1 MAIQKYK
8 GHLALLGAAIMW
20 GLMSPI
26 GKTALENGISG
37 LSLATFRMT
46 GGAVCFWIASIFAP
60 KEQVKPHDLMMLFFA
75 GLLGIVFNQGCFTF
89 GLSLTSPI
97 DASIVTTTAPIATM
111 IVAAIYLKEPV
122 TGKKVIGIFLGSIG
136 ALTLIMSSQ
145 GSTDDK
151 AGSIPGD
158 LLCLAAQISFSFYLA
173 IFKGLISRYN
183 IFTLMKWMFTYAA
196 ICFIPFSYH
205 EVSAIQFNEISTT
218 TWGCVLFVILGGT
231 FFAYILMMIG
241 QKTLRPTV
249 ISMYNYVQPIVG
261 TSVSILLGMGTF
273 GPAKGLAVVLVFSGV
288 YIVTQSKSREQMLAE
303 QTVQKDRH

>member
-205 EVSAIQFNEISTT
+205 EV
-218 TWGCVLFVILGGT
+218 FVILGGT

-273 GPAKGLAVVLVFSGV
+273 GPAKGLAVVLVFLGV

>member
-46 GGAVCFWIASIFAP
+46 GGAICFWIASIFAP

-75 GLLGIVFNQGCFTF
+75 GLLGIVLNQGCFTF

-136 ALTLIMSSQ
+136 ALTLILS
-145 GSTDDK
+145 
-151 AGSIPGD
+151 
-158 LLCLAAQISFSFYLA
+158 SFSFYLA

-205 EVSAIQFNEISTT
+205 EVSTIHFHEISTS
-218 TWGCVLFVILGGT
+218 TWACVAYVIVGGT
-231 FFAYILMMIG
+231 FLAYILMMIG

-249 ISMYNYVQPIVG
+249 NYVQPIVG

-273 GPAKGLAVVLVFSGV
+273 GVAKGIAVALVFTGV

-303 QTVQKDRH
+303 QAAKKE

>member
-46 GGAVCFWIASIFAP
+46 GGAICFWIASIFAP
-60 KEQVKPHDLMMLFFA
+60 KEEVKPHDLMMLFFA
-75 GLLGIVFNQGCFTF
+75 GLLGI
-89 GLSLTSPI
+89 
-97 DASIVTTTAPIATM
+97 APIATM

-136 ALTLIMSSQ
+136 ALTLILSSQ
-145 GSTDDK
+145 GSTDGK
-151 AGSIPGD
+151 GGSIPGD
-158 LLCLAAQISFSFYLA
+158 LLCLLAQISFSFYLA

-205 EVSAIQFNEISTT
+205 EVSTIHFHEISTS
-218 TWGCVLFVILGGT
+218 TWACVAYVIVGGT
-231 FFAYILMMIG
+231 FLAYILMMIG

-273 GPAKGLAVVLVFSGV
+273 GIAKGIAVALVFTGV

-303 QTVQKDRH
+303 QAAKKE

>member
-46 GGAVCFWIASIFAP
+46 GGAICFWIASIFAP

-75 GLLGIVFNQGCFTF
+75 GLLGIVLNQGCFTF

-122 TGKKVIGIFLGSIG
+122 TGKKRDWHFSRFHRSLDTHIKQSRLNRW
-136 ALTLIMSSQ
+136 
-145 GSTDDK
+145 K
-151 AGSIPGD
+151 RRSIPGD
-158 LLCLAAQISFSFYLA
+158 LLACWHKSVSHSIWS

-183 IFTLMKWMFTYAA
+183 ILLNEWMFTYAA
-196 ICFIPFSYH
+196 Y
-205 EVSAIQFNEISTT
+205 
-218 TWGCVLFVILGGT
+218 LL
-231 FFAYILMMIG
+231 Y
-241 QKTLRPTV
+241 
-249 ISMYNYVQPIVG
+249 
-261 TSVSILLGMGTF
+261 SIFL
-273 GPAKGLAVVLVFSGV
+273 S
-288 YIVTQSKSREQMLAE
+288 
-303 QTVQKDRH
+303 

>member
-46 GGAVCFWIASIFAP
+46 GGAICFWIASIFAP
-60 KEQVKPHDLMMLFFA
+60 KEQVNPHDLMMMLFFA
-75 GLLGIVFNQGCFTF
+75 GLLGIVLNQGCFTF

-136 ALTLIMSSQ
+136 ALTLILSSQ
-145 GSTDDK
+145 GSTDGK
-151 AGSIPGD
+151 GGSIPGD
-158 LLCLAAQISFSFYLA
+158 LLCLLAQISFSFYLA

-205 EVSAIQFNEISTT
+205 EVSTIHFHEISTS
-218 TWGCVLFVILGGT
+218 TWACVAYVIVGGT
-231 FFAYILMMIG
+231 FLAYILMMIG

-273 GPAKGLAVVLVFSGV
+273 GVAKGIAVALVFTGV

-303 QTVQKDRH
+303 QAAKKE

>member
-46 GGAVCFWIASIFAP
+46 GGAICFWIASIFAP

-75 GLLGIVFNQGCFTF
+75 GLLGIVLNQGCFTF

-136 ALTLIMSSQ
+136 ALTLILSSQ
-145 GSTDDK
+145 GSTDGK
-151 AGSIPGD
+151 GGSIPGD
-158 LLCLAAQISFSFYLA
+158 LLCLLAQISFSFYLA

-205 EVSAIQFNEISTT
+205 DLDIHLAVLITSQFIPE
-218 TWGCVLFVILGGT
+218 LFIMFRQSFDFLFPFPAQGGT
-231 FFAYILMMIG
+231 DG
-241 QKTLRPTV
+241 NQKFHHDIIHHVMSLH
-249 ISMYNYVQPIVG
+249 I
-261 TSVSILLGMGTF
+261 
-273 GPAKGLAVVLVFSGV
+273 
-288 YIVTQSKSREQMLAE
+288 
-303 QTVQKDRH
+303 

>member
-46 GGAVCFWIASIFAP
+46 GGAICFWIASIFAP

-75 GLLGIVFNQGCFTF
+75 GLLGIVLNQGCFTF
-89 GLSLTSPI
+89 GLSLTSTI
-97 DASIVTTTAPIATM
+97 DASIVTTTATM

-136 ALTLIMSSQ
+136 ALTLILSSQ
-145 GSTDDK
+145 GSTDGK
-151 AGSIPGD
+151 GGSIPGD
-158 LLCLAAQISFSFYLA
+158 LLCLLAQISFSFYLA

-205 EVSAIQFNEISTT
+205 EVSTIHFHEISTS
-218 TWGCVLFVILGGT
+218 TWACVAYVIVGGT
-231 FFAYILMMIG
+231 FLAYILMMIG

-273 GPAKGLAVVLVFSGV
+273 GIAKGIAVALVFTGV

-303 QTVQKDRH
+303 QAAKKE

>member
-1 MAIQKYK
+1 MF
-8 GHLALLGAAIMW
+8 H
-20 GLMSPI
+20 
-26 GKTALENGISG
+26 
-37 LSLATFRMT
+37 FRT
-46 GGAVCFWIASIFAP
+46 ITDF
-60 KEQVKPHDLMMLFFA
+60 
-75 GLLGIVFNQGCFTF
+75 
-89 GLSLTSPI
+89 PI

-136 ALTLIMSSQ
+136 ALTLILSSQ
-145 GSTDDK
+145 GSTDGK
-151 AGSIPGD
+151 GGSIPGD
-158 LLCLAAQISFSFYLA
+158 LLCLLAQISFSFYLA

-205 EVSAIQFNEISTT
+205 EVSTIHFHEISTS
-218 TWGCVLFVILGGT
+218 TWACVAYVIVGGT
-231 FFAYILMMIG
+231 FLAYILMMIG

-273 GPAKGLAVVLVFSGV
+273 GIAKGIAVALVFTGV
-288 YIVTQSKSREQMLAE
+288 YIVTQSKAG
-303 QTVQKDRH
+303 

>member
-46 GGAVCFWIASIFAP
+46 GGAICFWIASIFAP

-75 GLLGIVFNQGCFTF
+75 GLLGIVLNQGCFTF

-122 TGKKVIGIFLGSIG
+122 TGKKVIGIFRCHRSFNTHTEQPGLNRWKRRKYSGRF
-136 ALTLIMSSQ
+136 ALPVGTNQFLILSGYFQ
-145 GSTDDK
+145 RTDQ
-151 AGSIPGD
+151 
-158 LLCLAAQISFSFYLA
+158 QIQHIY
-173 IFKGLISRYN
+173 
-183 IFTLMKWMFTYAA
+183 
-196 ICFIPFSYH
+196 
-205 EVSAIQFNEISTT
+205 FNEMDVYLCSH
-218 TWGCVLFVILGGT
+218 LL
-231 FFAYILMMIG
+231 Y
-241 QKTLRPTV
+241 
-249 ISMYNYVQPIVG
+249 
-261 TSVSILLGMGTF
+261 SIFL
-273 GPAKGLAVVLVFSGV
+273 S
-288 YIVTQSKSREQMLAE
+288 
-303 QTVQKDRH
+303 

>member
-46 GGAVCFWIASIFAP
+46 GGAICFWIASIFAP

-75 GLLGIVFNQGCFTF
+75 GLLGIVLNQGCFTF

-136 ALTLIMSSQ
+136 ALTLILSSQ
-145 GSTDDK
+145 GSTDGK
-151 AGSIPGD
+151 GGSIPGD
-158 LLCLAAQISFSFYLA
+158 LLCLLAQISFSFYLA

-205 EVSAIQFNEISTT
+205 EVSTIHFHEISTS
-218 TWGCVLFVILGGT
+218 TWG
-231 FFAYILMMIG
+231 
-241 QKTLRPTV
+241 LRSLRHCRWNIPCLYSDDDRTEN
-249 ISMYNYVQPIVG
+249 IAPYCHQYVQLCAAYRRNQCLYLVRNGNLRHCQRNSCG
-261 TSVSILLGMGTF
+261 TGIHGSL
-273 GPAKGLAVVLVFSGV
+273 
-288 YIVTQSKSREQMLAE
+288 YCDSK
-303 QTVQKDRH
+303 

>member
-46 GGAVCFWIASIFAP
+46 GGAICFWIASIFAP

-75 GLLGIVFNQGCFTF
+75 GLLGIVLNQGCFTF

-122 TGKKVIGIFLGSIG
+122 TGEKSDWHFSRFHRSFNTHTEQPGLNRWKRRKYSGRFALPVGTNQFLILSGYFQRTDQQIQHIYFNEMDVHLCSHLLYSIFLS
-136 ALTLIMSSQ
+136 
-145 GSTDDK
+145 
-151 AGSIPGD
+151 
-158 LLCLAAQISFSFYLA
+158 
-173 IFKGLISRYN
+173 
-183 IFTLMKWMFTYAA
+183 
-196 ICFIPFSYH
+196 
-205 EVSAIQFNEISTT
+205 
-218 TWGCVLFVILGGT
+218 
-231 FFAYILMMIG
+231 
-241 QKTLRPTV
+241 
-249 ISMYNYVQPIVG
+249 
-261 TSVSILLGMGTF
+261 
-273 GPAKGLAVVLVFSGV
+273 
-288 YIVTQSKSREQMLAE
+288 
-303 QTVQKDRH
+303 

>member
-46 GGAVCFWIASIFAP
+46 GGAICFWIDMR
-60 KEQVKPHDLMMLFFA
+60 VKTFSLIALMMLFFA
-75 GLLGIVFNQGCFTF
+75 GLLGIVLNQGCFTF

-136 ALTLIMSSQ
+136 ALTLILSSQ
-145 GSTDDK
+145 GSTDGK
-151 AGSIPGD
+151 GGSIPGD
-158 LLCLAAQISFSFYLA
+158 LLCLLAQISFSFYLA

-205 EVSAIQFNEISTT
+205 EVSTIHFHEISTS
-218 TWGCVLFVILGGT
+218 TWACVAYVIVGGT
-231 FFAYILMMIG
+231 FLAYILMMIG

-273 GPAKGLAVVLVFSGV
+273 GVAKGIAVALVFTGV

-303 QTVQKDRH
+303 QAAKKE

>member
-46 GGAVCFWIASIFAP
+46 GGAICFWIASIFAP

-75 GLLGIVFNQGCFTF
+75 GLLGIVLNQGCFTF

-122 TGKKVIGIFLGSIG
+122 TGKKVIGIFSRFHRSFNTHTKQPGLNRWKRRKYSGRF
-136 ALTLIMSSQ
+136 ALPVGTNQFLILSGYFQ
-145 GSTDDK
+145 RTDQ
-151 AGSIPGD
+151 
-158 LLCLAAQISFSFYLA
+158 QIQHIY
-173 IFKGLISRYN
+173 
-183 IFTLMKWMFTYAA
+183 
-196 ICFIPFSYH
+196 
-205 EVSAIQFNEISTT
+205 FNEMDVHLCSH
-218 TWGCVLFVILGGT
+218 LL
-231 FFAYILMMIG
+231 Y
-241 QKTLRPTV
+241 
-249 ISMYNYVQPIVG
+249 
-261 TSVSILLGMGTF
+261 SIFL
-273 GPAKGLAVVLVFSGV
+273 S
-288 YIVTQSKSREQMLAE
+288 
-303 QTVQKDRH
+303 

>member
-46 GGAVCFWIASIFAP
+46 GGAICFWIASIFAP

-75 GLLGIVFNQGCFTF
+75 GLLGIVLNQGCFTF

-136 ALTLIMSSQ
+136 ALTLIL
-145 GSTDDK
+145 TE
-151 AGSIPGD
+151 
-158 LLCLAAQISFSFYLA
+158 
-173 IFKGLISRYN
+173 N
-183 IFTLMKWMFTYAA
+183 IAPY
-196 ICFIPFSYH
+196 CH
-205 EVSAIQFNEISTT
+205 Q
-218 TWGCVLFVILGGT
+218 
-231 FFAYILMMIG
+231 
-241 QKTLRPTV
+241 
-249 ISMYNYVQPIVG
+249 YVQLCAAYCRNQCLYLVRNGNLRCCQRNSCG
-261 TSVSILLGMGTF
+261 TGIHGSLYCN
-273 GPAKGLAVVLVFSGV
+273 PK
-288 YIVTQSKSREQMLAE
+288 
-303 QTVQKDRH
+303 

>member
-1 MAIQKYK
+1 
-8 GHLALLGAAIMW
+8 
-20 GLMSPI
+20 
-26 GKTALENGISG
+26 
-37 LSLATFRMT
+37 
-46 GGAVCFWIASIFAP
+46 
-60 KEQVKPHDLMMLFFA
+60 
-75 GLLGIVFNQGCFTF
+75 
-89 GLSLTSPI
+89 
-97 DASIVTTTAPIATM
+97 M

-136 ALTLIMSSQ
+136 ALTLILSSQ
-145 GSTDDK
+145 GSTDGK
-151 AGSIPGD
+151 SGSIPGD

-205 EVSAIQFNEISTT
+205 EVSAIHFQEISAS
-218 TWGCVLFVILGGT
+218 TWACVAYVILGGT

-273 GPAKGLAVVLVFSGV
+273 GIAKGIAVALVFTGV

-303 QTVQKDRH
+303 QAARKE

>member
-1 MAIQKYK
+1 
-8 GHLALLGAAIMW
+8 
-20 GLMSPI
+20 
-26 GKTALENGISG
+26 
-37 LSLATFRMT
+37 
-46 GGAVCFWIASIFAP
+46 
-60 KEQVKPHDLMMLFFA
+60 MMLFFA

-111 IVAAIYLKEPV
+111 IVAAVYLKEPV

-145 GSTDDK
+145 GSTDSN
-151 AGSIPGD
+151 AGSISGD

-205 EVSAIQFNEISTT
+205 EVSAVQFNEISPA
-218 TWGCVLFVILGGT
+218 TWGCVIFVILGGT

-249 ISMYNYVQPIVG
+249 ISMYNYVQPIVA
-261 TSVSILLGMGTF
+261 SLIAVLWGMDTF
-273 GPAKGLAVVLVFSGV
+273 GVMKGIAVALVFTGV
-288 YIVTQSKSREQMLAE
+288 YIVTQSKSRAQLEAL
-303 QTVQKDRH
+303 